1 MPFLLGG
8 YMKIAICDD
17 SLKDAKYLQE
27 LCLSIDILLD
37 TTINVYTSANKLL
50 QLYETGT
57 ANYDLLFLDVE
68 MLEMDGITLGKKIKA
83 LSKDTIIVFTTSYP
97 QFAIDAFECEALNY
111 ILKPCGKEKVESVLN
126 KAITKYTLAHQYHIA
141 KCRNQTYR
149 IPINDIYYIECCRK
163 HIIYHLKDRT
173 IETVSKLSSVY
184 EALCDFGFYQ
194 VHQGYIVNF
203 DKVYD
208 FKDYTVVLDDY
219 RTVMVSVR
227 KKREVLLA
235 YAKYAERYI

>member
-1 MPFLLGG
+1 
-8 YMKIAICDD
+8 MKIAICDD

-27 LCLSIDILLD
+27 LCLSIDILID
-37 TTINVYTSANKLL
+37 ATINVCTSANKLL
-50 QLYETGT
+50 QLYEAGT

-68 MLEMDGITLGKKIKA
+68 MPEIDGITLGKKIKK
-83 LSKDTIIVFTTSYP
+83 LSKETIIVFTTSYP

-126 KAITKYTLAHQYHIA
+126 KALAKYTLGHQYHVV

-163 HIIYHLKDRT
+163 HVIYHLKDRN
-173 IETVSKLSSVY
+173 IETVAKLSSVY
-184 EALCDFGFYQ
+184 KALCDFGFYQ
-194 VHQGYIVNF
+194 IHQGYIVNF

-208 FKDYTVVLDDY
+208 FKDYTVILDDF
-219 RTVMVSVR
+219 RTVMISVR

-235 YAKYAERYI
+235 YAKYAERHI